1 MAEANL
7 GPLALKR
14 WPHRRG
20 DPLLPFDAADRYL
33 LKQLDEHRRGPA
45 TLVPNDQCGAL
56 WLPAAATGP
65 GTRAR
70 AGAVVA
76 SAVRFDESTLL

>member
-45 TLVPNDQCGAL
+45 TLDQGD
-56 WLPAAATGP
+56 
-65 GTRAR
+65 
-70 AGAVVA
+70 
-76 SAVRFDESTLL
+76 VRW

>member
-45 TLVPNDQCGAL
+45 TLVLIQ
-56 WLPAAATGP
+56 
-65 GTRAR
+65 R
-70 AGAVVA
+70 
-76 SAVRFDESTLL
+76 STLVRRPGRFSSP